1 MITLPAERP
10 ADDAATPVV
19 ADYYAGLATRT
30 LAFAVDAAVINVVAW
45 FIALVIALCLSLLD
59 IPEQVEHVLAAIGAC
74 FFLVWT
80 VSYFTY
86 FWSSTGQT
94 PGNRVMRI
102 RVEDARTGGTMPA
115 RRAFLRFWCLLLA
128 AIPLCAGFLLIL
140 VDRRRRG
147 MQDLLART
155 EVVHVPASAD

>member
-19 ADYYAGLATRT
+19 PDYYAGLATRT
-30 LAFAVDAAVINVVAW
+30 LAFAVDAAIINAVVW
-45 FIALVIALCLSLLD
+45 FIGIVVALCLSLLK
-59 IPEQVEHVLAAIGAC
+59 IPDDVETALALIGAGAA
-74 FFLVWT
+74 LIWI

-86 FWSSTGQT
+86 FWSATGQT
-94 PGNRVMRI
+94 PGSRVLRI
-102 RVEDARTGGTMPA
+102 RVEDARTGGIMPA

-147 MQDLLART
+147 LQDLLART
-155 EVVHVPASAD
+155 EVVHVPAKD

>member
-30 LAFAVDAAVINVVAW
+30 LAFAIDAAIINAVVWFIGLVVA
-45 FIALVIALCLSLLD
+45 LGLSLLK
-59 IPEQVEHVLAAIGAC
+59 IPDEVETVLALIGAGAA
-74 FFLVWT
+74 LIWI

-86 FWSSTGQT
+86 FWSATGQT

-102 RVEDARTGGTMPA
+102 RVEDAGTGAIIRP
-115 RRAFLRFWCLLLA
+115 RRAFVRVLCLPLA
-128 AIPLCAGFLLIL
+128 AIPLCAGFLVIL
-140 VDRRRRG
+140 VDSRRRAL
-147 MQDLLART
+147 QDWIVHT
-155 EVVHVPASAD
+155 EVVHVPAKD